1 MIFKFTSSY
10 QPKRLAG
17 PSGSPPSCG
26 EPGARRRAILGD
38 ILYYLGLVAFVLAVF
53 LFRGTGDGPPARV
66 LGFSAMR
73 VLTTS
78 MGDELPQGA
87 LIITYE
93 TPPEDLKIG
102 DDVTYLAGEN
112 TTVTHRI
119 VGITEDYMGSGQPA
133 FTTQGVAN
141 NSPDSR
147 PVPAQNVVGK
157 VIFCSLFL
165 GKVLTFLRQYWPW
178 LLILAVL
185 LAGLC
190 ASLRVVI
197 QESRR
202 ERSAASAS
210 QTAPTVRTDQTDPTL
225 DLLIFPTNQPSD
237 PPTEGRDAP

>member
-1 MIFKFTSSY
+1 MKENFHY
-10 QPKRLAG
+10 CPKRLAG
-17 PSGSPPSCG
+17 TPHPPPSCG
-26 EPGARRRAILGD
+26 GRGPRRPALWGD
-38 ILYYLGLVAFVLAVF
+38 ILYYLGLVALVFAVF
-53 LFRGTGDGPPARV
+53 LFRGAGDGPPVRV

-78 MGDELPQGA
+78 MGDEIPQGA

-102 DDVTYLAGEN
+102 DDITYLAGET

-119 VGITEDYMGSGQPA
+119 VGISEDYMGSGQPA

-141 NSPDSR
+141 SSPDSR

-185 LAGLC
+185 ITALC

-197 QESRR
+197 QETKKEKKQSEFARI
-202 ERSAASAS
+202 
-210 QTAPTVRTDQTDPTL
+210 DP
-225 DLLIFPTNQPSD
+225 IFLQN
-237 PPTEGRDAP
+237 PPKDGDGTP